1 MTHENEIAAFAHAVM
16 DIDSSRDIT
25 VVPLS
30 ARGSDR
36 VFYRVLWDDRSAIGI
51 HYDTHRVENEYYAD
65 IAVFLKNMRISVP
78 GLLAHDPEK
87 HLMMLEDLGDI
98 DLFSLNTRE
107 WPERRILYQKTLGSI
122 QRLHKLT
129 EKNLPPD
136 VPRLMDGFDPDLYLW
151 EQGYFLDNFVKGYC
165 DLTLDPGFE
174 AKLRNEFADLTE
186 RLCVVPR
193 CLVHRDLQ
201 SRNIMVRNDEPYF
214 IDFQGMRFG
223 NPFYDLASLL
233 CDPYVSI
240 PDEGREELLS
250 FYYVLSS
257 QELDWDAYQVA
268 FWEASVERLMQ
279 ALGAYGFLGKVKGL
293 EDFLGYIPAG
303 LNNLGL
309 AASHVPSLA
318 SLRDVILLSR
328 VTLG

>member
-1 MTHENEIAAFAHAVM
+1 MTHENEIAAFARAM
-16 DIDSSRDIT
+16 INIDSSRDIA
-25 VVPLS
+25 VKPLS

-36 VFYRVLWDDRSAIGI
+36 VFYRVLWDDRTAIGI
-51 HYDTHRVENEYYAD
+51 HYDTNRIENGYYAD
-65 IAVFLKNMRISVP
+65 IAVFLKNMRIPVP
-78 GLLAHDPEK
+78 LLLAHDPQK
-87 HLMMLEDLGDI
+87 HLMMLEDFGDI
-98 DLFSLNTRE
+98 DLFSLGNRE
-107 WPERRILYQKTLGSI
+107 WPERCILYQKTLGAV
-122 QRLHKLT
+122 QRLHRLT
-129 EKNLPPD
+129 EKNLSSG

-151 EQGYFLDNFVKGYC
+151 EQDYFLDNFVKRYSG
-165 DLTLDPGFE
+165 LTLDPGFE
-174 AKLRNEFADLTE
+174 AKLRSEFAALTE
-186 RLCVVPR
+186 RLCAVPR

-201 SRNIMVRNDEPYF
+201 SRNIMVRNGEPYF

-257 QELDWDAYQVA
+257 QEIDWDAYLGS
-268 FWEASVERLMQ
+268 FWDASVERLMQ

-303 LNNLGL
+303 LNNLDL
-309 AASHVPSLA
+309 AVSHVPSLA
-318 SLRDVILLSR
+318 SLRDVILLSQ
-328 VTLG
+328 VALG